1 MKEFNVYNWL
11 DDLENEIV
19 DRIKNK
25 EIETEGEMRD
35 FINEEIDTACIYYSD
50 CLGIIDALGA
60 YDFSRF
66 EFECT
71 NISQVAYCA
80 LLEETYNLDFDE
92 LKNKIKND

>member
-11 DDLENEIV
+11 DDLENEII

-25 EIETEGEMRD
+25 EIETADEMRD
-35 FINEEIDTACIYYSD
+35 FINYELDNECMYYSD

-92 LKNKIKND
+92 LKNKIDD

>member
-1 MKEFNVYNWL
+1 MTEFNVYNWL

-25 EIETEGEMRD
+25 EIETEDEMRD
-35 FINEEIDTACIYYSD
+35 FINYELDSECMYNSD

-66 EFECT
+66 DFECT

-92 LKNKIKND
+92 LKNKSKDD